1 MNSITK
7 CLNTSTICRK
17 VARCDKKLCV
27 VLIEADIFNKAVQ
40 GNIPQ
45 PLKNLYIKFDVNT
58 LRHCGEMACVEEYLH
73 TFGNSDITT
82 GSSIDNRTIAAF
94 PALSKFPPLFSRA
107 RCGAIKPSNFPAQL
121 ITNQSERA
129 TTTFSRTC
137 SQERRICMGTRLTN
151 YLVLFPD
158 EWVWAWDYTMPADT
172 CNQRTS
178 HGSSSCRFEF

>member
-1 MNSITK
+1 MSSITK

-40 GNIPQ
+40 GNIPK

-82 GSSIDNRTIAAF
+82 LYLDAGKGDIGR
-94 PALSKFPPLFSRA
+94 PV
-107 RCGAIKPSNFPAQL
+107 Q
-121 ITNQSERA
+121 
-129 TTTFSRTC
+129 
-137 SQERRICMGTRLTN
+137 ICAPFAPRKG
-151 YLVLFPD
+151 FH
-158 EWVWAWDYTMPADT
+158 
-172 CNQRTS
+172 S
-178 HGSSSCRFEF
+178 

>member
-1 MNSITK
+1 MSSITK

-40 GNIPQ
+40 GNIPK

-82 GSSIDNRTIAAF
+82 VCEIRLDLAAWSIENHVGF
-94 PALSKFPPLFSRA
+94 
-107 RCGAIKPSNFPAQL
+107 G
-121 ITNQSERA
+121 
-129 TTTFSRTC
+129 
-137 SQERRICMGTRLTN
+137 
-151 YLVLFPD
+151 
-158 EWVWAWDYTMPADT
+158 
-172 CNQRTS
+172 
-178 HGSSSCRFEF
+178 